1 MAAAELVP
9 ILILLAAA
17 VLAVV
22 VCRFYALPPIL
33 GYLVAGLVLG
43 PHALGLV
50 ANNAQTHALAEVGVV
65 FLMFSIGLEFSLSK
79 LRVMR
84 REVFGLG
91 GAQVVIMIAACVAAA
106 LALGASWQA
115 GLALGGAAAMSST
128 AVVSKL
134 LSERL
139 ELDTAHG
146 RSIIGVLLFQ
156 DLAVVPLLILVPVL
170 GQSGGAIGMAIGV
183 ALAKAAF
190 VLAVVLL
197 AGPRVMRAWFGVVA
211 RRKSTELFVLN
222 VLLVILAMAFLTGLA
237 GLSLPLGAFLA
248 GMLLSETEY
257 RYQVDEEIKP
267 FRDVL
272 LGLFFITV
280 GMMLDL
286 RLVGGTIALVL
297 ALLVL
302 LVGLKLALIGVL
314 SRAFGAAPGT
324 ALRTGLALAQGGEFG
339 FVLLAQADLSG
350 VLSGGMGQ
358 ALMAAM
364 IFSMMTTPF
373 LIRASDRIVLRFA
386 TSEWLLRSLEMH
398 RVAVRSLETE
408 GHVIILGYGRNGQ
421 HVARLLDAE
430 GVRYVALDL
439 DPERVREAALAGDTV
454 VFADSSRRE
463 ALIAAG
469 IMRAAAV
476 VVTFA
481 DSAAAVRLLAHIQ
494 ALNPTVPVIAR
505 ARGRG
510 HRPTGGGGRL
520 RDRPRGPRIR
530 PHARLAHARLGGG
543 AAQPSGAAHALGARP
558 AIRFI
563 ARAFPRRD
571 RPARRTGR
579 GPAAPARG
587 DARPKRPRDR
597 KIARRPG
604 AQGARR
610 PGERRASHRFGA
622 PPRPRGSRGS
632 RGGRRGR
639 PARCA
644 RPALERGIA
653 PLARLET
660 KRPARAGLFSRIGSP
675 YSERQSA

>member
-1 MAAAELVP
+1 MAAAELAP

-22 VCRFYALPPIL
+22 VCRSYALPPIL
-33 GYLVAGLVLG
+33 GYLVAGLALG

-50 ANNAQTHALAEVGVV
+50 TNNAQTHALAEVGVV
-65 FLMFSIGLEFSLSK
+65 FLMFSIGLEFSLPK

-91 GAQVVIMIAACVAAA
+91 GAQVVITIAACVAAA
-106 LALGASWQA
+106 IALGAGWQA

-134 LSERL
+134 LAERL
-139 ELDTAHG
+139 ELDTPHG
-146 RSIIGVLLFQ
+146 RSIVGVLLFQ

-170 GQSGGAIGMAIGV
+170 GQAAGVIGTAIGV

-190 VLAVVLL
+190 VLAVLLL
-197 AGPRVMRAWFGVVA
+197 AGPRLMRAWFGVVA

-257 RYQVDEEIKP
+257 RYQVEEEIKP

-286 RLVGGTIALVL
+286 DLVGGKIVLVL

-314 SRAFGAAPGT
+314 ARAFGGAPGT

-339 FVLLAQADLSG
+339 FVLIAQADLSG
-350 VLSGGMGQ
+350 VLSAGVGQ

-364 IFSMMTTPF
+364 ILSMMATPF

-469 IMRAAAV
+469 LMRAAAV

-505 ARGRG
+505 ARE
-510 HRPTGGGGRL
+510 
-520 RDRPRGPRIR
+520 DADI
-530 PHARLAHARLGGG
+530 ARLADAG
-543 AAQPSGAAHALGARP
+543 ASEIVPEALESGLMLASHTLVWVGVPLNRVVRRMRSVRDQQYGLLRGLFHGESDEAEGMEEAQPRLRAVTLGPNAHAIGKPLAGLGLDQVGVQVNAV
-558 AIRFI
+558 
-563 ARAFPRRD
+563 RRTAS
-571 RPARRTGR
+571 ARRLAPEEAGILEPGDVVVLLGVPERLSAAEDRLLR
-579 GPAAPARG
+579 G
-587 DARPKRPRDR
+587 
-597 KIARRPG
+597 
-604 AQGARR
+604 
-610 PGERRASHRFGA
+610 
-622 PPRPRGSRGS
+622 
-632 RGGRRGR
+632 
-639 PARCA
+639 
-644 RPALERGIA
+644 
-653 PLARLET
+653 
-660 KRPARAGLFSRIGSP
+660 
-675 YSERQSA
+675 